1 MKKKIAAV
9 AALAV
14 AASAVSALSVST
26 SAIGADKIDFE
37 DGDFSF
43 AYLNLDDS
51 DNVQSGLEV
60 VDHNGSKQ
68 LALKVTHD
76 VKPKIWFDLD
86 SIMPRESAVN
96 IASIT
101 MDVQAAP
108 MDAEGVIG
116 WKGGALGAAGGF
128 DREKMSGAELQKNPD
143 WSMGNQFEISAYN
156 PGEESPVATAE
167 IKFLLPK
174 SKYSM
179 DGTNP
184 FLGLQVW
191 KDDPSEENSGPND
204 YILYM
209 DNIVFKDKDGN
220 PINLGVASAAP
231 AEEAPAEEE
240 VVAEEEAPVEEVV
253 EEAAEEVVL
262 EEPEFEVEE
271 GDEPIAEEAPAE
283 EAPVVEEAPAA
294 AAPAA
299 VPATE
304 NTNTGNASAA
314 AVASVMALAAAAMA
328 ISKRK

>member
-1 MKKKIAAV
+1 MKKIIASV
-9 AALAV
+9 AALAL
-14 AASAVSALSVST
+14 AASAVSALST
-26 SAIGADKIDFE
+26 GASAIGADKIDFE

-43 AYLNLDDS
+43 AYLNTDDS
-51 DNVQSGLEV
+51 DCVASGLEI

-68 LALKVTHD
+68 LSLKVTHD
-76 VKPKIWFDLD
+76 VKPKVWFDLD
-86 SIMPRESAVN
+86 SIMPRESALN
-96 IASIT
+96 IASIK
-101 MDVQAAP
+101 MDVQSAP

-143 WSMGNQFEISAYN
+143 WSMGNQFEICAYN

-174 SKYSM
+174 SKYTM
-179 DGTNP
+179 EGTNP

-191 KDDPSEENSGPND
+191 KDDPSDENSGPND

-209 DNIVFKDKDGN
+209 DNIVFLDKDGN
-220 PINLGVASAAP
+220 AIPLGVSAP
-231 AEEAPAEEE
+231 AAAEEVAEPEAEAVEEEAPAEDEI
-240 VVAEEEAPVEEVV
+240 
-253 EEAAEEVVL
+253 VL
-262 EEPEFEVEE
+262 EEPEFEPESD
-271 GDEPIAEEAPAE
+271 DEPIAVEEA
-283 EAPVVEEAPAA
+283 APVVEEAAPAVE

-299 VPATE
+299 VPATS

-314 AVASVMALAAAAMA
+314 AVVSVMALAAAAMA